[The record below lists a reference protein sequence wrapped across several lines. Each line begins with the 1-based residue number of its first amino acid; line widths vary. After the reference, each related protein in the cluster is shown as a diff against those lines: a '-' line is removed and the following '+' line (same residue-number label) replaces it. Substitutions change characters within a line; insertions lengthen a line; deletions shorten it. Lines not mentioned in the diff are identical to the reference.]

1 MHLFWARSDRFL
13 LVLLAIVVAS
23 VGVLATLV
31 MHQQYDQSTVDGQVD
46 LRTAVTVPAA
56 SVPAGADIMAT
67 PNAATHPNPA
77 TTPNPAHAPV
87 EPASQPA
94 PAFPAPQTA
103 LAPPMAATPLT
114 SALAAS
120 VPQIITPAQLAPS
133 PQTPLKRKT
142 VLHRRVNSVPAPPP
156 AAAAH
161 PVTPAPQTDT
171 PAKPGSP
178 DGW

>member
-1 MHLFWARSDRFL
+1 MHLFWARSDKFL
-13 LVLLAIVVAS
+13 LVLLAIAVAI

-31 MHQQYDQSTVDGQVD
+31 AHQQHT
-46 LRTAVTVPAA
+46 TAATVPAA

-67 PNAATHPNPA
+67 PNTATHPNPA
-77 TTPNPAHAPV
+77 TTPDPAHAAV

-94 PAFPAPQTA
+94 PA
-103 LAPPMAATPLT
+103 TPVPVT
-114 SALAAS
+114 S
-120 VPQIITPAQLAPS
+120 VPQIITPPQLAPS
-133 PQTPLKRKT
+133 PPTPLKRKT
-142 VLHRRVNSVPAPPP
+142 VLHRRVNPVPAPPP

-161 PVTPAPQTDT
+161 PITPAPQTNT